1 MDNIL
6 YGPKD
11 SIVCFVHIRV
21 GINLMAE
28 RDFEYVDLP
37 AQEQHQGLPQPQVFN
52 INLTAQLVFVHI
64 LHQIQLCTVSIMLVS
79 LLFEINLAISTCANN
94 LPWINT
100 LTNNWPANM
109 ALLYLVHIK
118 KYCATWG
125 HDYRNAKYIQVL
137 SNIS

>member
-11 SIVCFVHIRV
+11 SIVCLVHITV

-28 RDFEYVDLP
+28 RDFEYVDVP
-37 AQEQHQGLPQPQVFN
+37 AQEQHQGLPHPQVFN

-79 LLFEINLAISTCANN
+79 VLFEINLAIFTCANN
-94 LPWINT
+94 LP
-100 LTNNWPANM
+100 
-109 ALLYLVHIK
+109 
-118 KYCATWG
+118 
-125 HDYRNAKYIQVL
+125 
-137 SNIS
+137 